1 MQTAVNTRLY
11 QNTHQSGEIDFM
23 KMVLN
28 NESWQ
33 HENND
38 CRDDNPIYS
47 SEIVHT
53 YKKVKGFDCSEKL
66 FQQRNSTFHSIP
78 VDDDDMEMIG
88 KKGTERCKAKV
99 LGEKTHR
106 KTMKRVKACIF
117 VKLNQ
122 SICQRKISSVYRILN
137 QVSVMNIPK
146 IISIVAQVTKMSL
159 NCGKENKII
168 VWMVVKLI
176 LEINVIS
183 QLIEKSRRMPSNL
196 LG

>member
-1 MQTAVNTRLY
+1 
-11 QNTHQSGEIDFM
+11 
-23 KMVLN
+23 MVLN
-28 NESWQ
+28 NETGQ
-33 HENND
+33 HENSD
-38 CRDDNPIYS
+38 CRDDDPIYS

-53 YKKVKGFDCSEKL
+53 YKKVKGFDGSESL

-88 KKGTERCKAKV
+88 KKDIERYKVKV
-99 LGEKTHR
+99 LGEKTHC

-122 SICQRKISSVYRILN
+122 SICQRKISSVCRILN
-137 QVSVMNIPK
+137 QVSVMNIPEM
-146 IISIVAQVTKMSL
+146 ISIVAQVTKMSL

-176 LEINVIS
+176 SEIY
-183 QLIEKSRRMPSNL
+183 L
-196 LG
+196 L

>member
-1 MQTAVNTRLY
+1 
-11 QNTHQSGEIDFM
+11 M

-28 NESWQ
+28 NETGQ
-33 HENND
+33 HENSD
-38 CRDDNPIYS
+38 CRDDAPIYS

-53 YKKVKGFDCSEKL
+53 YKKVKGFDGSENL

-88 KKGTERCKAKV
+88 KKDIERYKVKV

-122 SICQRKISSVYRILN
+122 SIC
-137 QVSVMNIPK
+137 
-146 IISIVAQVTKMSL
+146 
-159 NCGKENKII
+159 
-168 VWMVVKLI
+168 
-176 LEINVIS
+176 
-183 QLIEKSRRMPSNL
+183 
-196 LG
+196 